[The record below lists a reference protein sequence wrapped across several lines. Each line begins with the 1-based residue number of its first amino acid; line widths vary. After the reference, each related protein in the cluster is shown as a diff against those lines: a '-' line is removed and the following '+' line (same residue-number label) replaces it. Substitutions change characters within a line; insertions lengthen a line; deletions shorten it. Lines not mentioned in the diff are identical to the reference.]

1 MNYII
6 IMLETITGVFLTIG
20 FCVLGVYV
28 VKTLFNKIN

>member
-6 IMLETITGVFLTIG
+6 IIVETITGVFLTIG

-28 VKTLFNKIN
+28 VKTLCNKIN